1 MRVASA
7 TIELNLSRRTME
19 SNTTKA
25 ILGSDSAV
33 ANATTCVFTR
43 PDPALKDGAKLN
55 PPLRGAAPNPLC
67 GKRWQT
73 DDLMKRSYRTLSITV
88 LLSLLFV
95 THGVALGQEKAT
107 LTAPKFKLQGLD
119 GRVYD
124 LADLRGNVVLV
135 SFGATWCAPCS
146 TELRALEELRAEY
159 QNQPV
164 KFYWVSIERPEEVS
178 DTALK
183 RYARERKVSFPVLR
197 DTAKMV
203 FLQFSPRVRLPMIVM
218 LSKDGRVDLPVQFGM
233 RTPAESYKADMR
245 ARLNKLLSVRSES
258 DR

>member
-1 MRVASA
+1 
-7 TIELNLSRRTME
+7 ME
-19 SNTTKA
+19 SNTTNV
-25 ILGSDSAV
+25 ILGNDSAV
-33 ANATTCVFTR
+33 ANATTYVFTR

-55 PPLRGAAPNPLC
+55 GSLRGASLNSPC

-73 DDLMKRSYRTLSITV
+73 DDSMKRPYRTLSITV

-95 THGVALGQEKAT
+95 THGMALGQEKAA
-107 LTAPKFKLQGLD
+107 LTDRKFKLQGLD

-124 LADLRGNVVLV
+124 LADQRGNVLLV

-146 TELRALEELRAEY
+146 TELRALEELLAEY

-178 DTALK
+178 DNGLK

-203 FLQFSPRVRLPMIVM
+203 FLQFSPRVRLPMMVM

-233 RTPAESYKADMR
+233 HTPAERYKADMR

>member
-1 MRVASA
+1 MNDPLAASVPPFQRF
-7 TIELNLSRRTME
+7 RRLRQT
-19 SNTTKA
+19 
-25 ILGSDSAV
+25 
-33 ANATTCVFTR
+33 
-43 PDPALKDGAKLN
+43 PALRRLVQETRLHPAEFIL
-55 PPLRGAAPNPLC
+55 P
-67 GKRWQT
+67 
-73 DDLMKRSYRTLSITV
+73 
-88 LLSLLFV
+88 LFV
-95 THGVALGQEKAT
+95 THGVALGQEQAT
-107 LTAPKFKLQGLD
+107 LTDPKLKLQGLD

-124 LADLRGNVVLV
+124 LADQRGNVVLV

-146 TELRALEELRAEY
+146 TELRALEELLAEY

-218 LSKDGRVDLPVQFGM
+218 LSKDGQVDLPVQFGM
-233 RTPAESYKADMR
+233 RTPAEAYKADIR
-245 ARLNKLLSVRSES
+245 GRLNRLLTQKVHSGL
-258 DR
+258 

>member
-1 MRVASA
+1 MKHNYRRV
-7 TIELNLSRRTME
+7 L
-19 SNTTKA
+19 
-25 ILGSDSAV
+25 V
-33 ANATTCVFTR
+33 A
-43 PDPALKDGAKLN
+43 
-55 PPLRGAAPNPLC
+55 
-67 GKRWQT
+67 
-73 DDLMKRSYRTLSITV
+73 
-88 LLSLLFV
+88 LLLIGISCL
-95 THGVALGQEKAT
+95 THRAALGQEKPSVT
-107 LTAPKFKLQGLD
+107 DPKLKLQGLD

-124 LADLRGNVVLV
+124 LADQRGNVVLV

-146 TELRALEELRAEY
+146 AELRALEELLAEY
-159 QNQPV
+159 QTKPV

-178 DTALK
+178 DSALK

-218 LSKDGRVDLPVQFGM
+218 LRKDGRVDLPVQFGM
-233 RTPAESYKADMR
+233 RTPAESYKADIR